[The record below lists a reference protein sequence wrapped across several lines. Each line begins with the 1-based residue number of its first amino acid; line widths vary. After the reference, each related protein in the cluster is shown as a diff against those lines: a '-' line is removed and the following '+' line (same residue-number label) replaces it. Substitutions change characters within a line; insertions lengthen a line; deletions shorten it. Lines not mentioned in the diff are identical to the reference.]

1 MNGPRTTRDIE
12 SRATDSRA
20 AESRPMLERPRSWM
34 PPQLLPDPTPEAGYA
49 FRWIRIASLGKDDAT
64 NYSSKLAE
72 GWEPV
77 KASDH
82 PEIRLFNAN
91 ATKFPDSIEVGGLL
105 LCKTPVEFTE
115 QRNAYYSKQAEA
127 QMQSVDNTFM
137 RENDPRMPMFKERSS
152 KVTFGKGI

>member
-1 MNGPRTTRDIE
+1 MEQSARKGRDLSTRE
-12 SRATDSRA
+12 VA
-20 AESRPMLERPRSWM
+20 ERPKQWM
-34 PPQLLPDPTPEAGYA
+34 PPQLLPDPNPEPGYA
-49 FRWIRIASLGKDDAT
+49 FRWIRVSTLNKADAT
-64 NYSSKLAE
+64 NVSSKLRE

-82 PEIRLFNAN
+82 PEIRLFGSAN
-91 ATKFPDSIEVGGLL
+91 GQFPDSVEVGGLL

>member
-1 MNGPRTTRDIE
+1 MEKSARPTRDLE
-12 SRATDSRA
+12 TRERA
-20 AESRPMLERPRSWM
+20 ERPKQWM
-34 PPQLLPDPTPEAGYA
+34 PPKLLPDPNEEAGYA
-49 FRWIRIASLGKDDAT
+49 FRWIRIASLGKDDTT

-82 PEIRLFNAN
+82 PEIRLF
-91 ATKFPDSIEVGGLL
+91 ATAQNKFPDSIEVGGLL

-115 QRNAYYSKQAEA
+115 QRDAYYRQQAES